1 MRDFSNC
8 EIGAWSVLV
17 LAMSRQSQL
26 SLPDPLRKIVAVIV
40 TFFYF
45 ARKCALDKLACSS
58 SAYAPTHISSLHL
71 GFGNI
76 RSVTLP

>member
-45 ARKCALDKLACSS
+45 VIAASKCFLARNVL
-58 SAYAPTHISSLHL
+58 
-71 GFGNI
+71 
-76 RSVTLP
+76 LPS